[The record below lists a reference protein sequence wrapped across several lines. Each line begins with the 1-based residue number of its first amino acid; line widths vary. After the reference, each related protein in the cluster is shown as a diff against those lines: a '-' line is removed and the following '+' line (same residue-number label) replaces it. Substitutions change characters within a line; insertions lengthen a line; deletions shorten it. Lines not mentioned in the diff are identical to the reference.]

1 MADRYSVVIPAF
13 DAAATIGDA
22 LQSIAAQTVAPAQV
36 IVVDD
41 GSTDDTAGRARAFAD
56 QLDLVVIRQANAG
69 CGAATNVGIDLV
81 ATPFLAFLDAD
92 DVWLADKAER
102 QLALLASRPD
112 LAGVCGQCRTFRGSV
127 EAPAFGSV
135 MDLWGRTSLT
145 IRTDA
150 ARAIG
155 PVIDGGRGDMVD
167 WLARGRELG
176 LRIEMAP
183 GVVALRRIRP
193 DSLSYGRD
201 LHKDRGYLLAVKR
214 ALDRKRG
221 LPRD

>member
-81 ATPFLAFLDAD
+81 ATP
-92 DVWLADKAER
+92 
-102 QLALLASRPD
+102 SSPSSMP
-112 LAGVCGQCRTFRGSV
+112 T
-127 EAPAFGSV
+127 
-135 MDLWGRTSLT
+135 TS
-145 IRTDA
+145 
-150 ARAIG
+150 
-155 PVIDGGRGDMVD
+155 
-167 WLARGRELG
+167 
-176 LRIEMAP
+176 
-183 GVVALRRIRP
+183 
-193 DSLSYGRD
+193 
-201 LHKDRGYLLAVKR
+201 
-214 ALDRKRG
+214 G
-221 LPRD
+221 LPTRPSGSSPSSRRVRTLQASAGSAGRSVAPSRHPRSGR

>member
-1 MADRYSVVIPAF
+1 
-13 DAAATIGDA
+13 
-22 LQSIAAQTVAPAQV
+22 
-36 IVVDD
+36 
-41 GSTDDTAGRARAFAD
+41 
-56 QLDLVVIRQANAG
+56 
-69 CGAATNVGIDLV
+69 
-81 ATPFLAFLDAD
+81 
-92 DVWLADKAER
+92 
-102 QLALLASRPD
+102 
-112 LAGVCGQCRTFRGSV
+112 
-127 EAPAFGSV
+127 